1 MTKGAIMRDERT
13 ARTEALQ
20 ARLGDYDIDVALVTD
35 EDSIYYLTGYANY
48 LSHEFG
54 RPTLFV
60 VPRDGAC
67 SLITPLMESEM
78 CRRMSWVDDIRAWE
92 DGVAGEWRDALDR
105 LVGSA
110 RRLGVERAQLAA
122 SVGDHLR
129 ANFGYERLADITT
142 ILGEMRLVKSPAEI
156 TIMRQAGEIAVAM
169 ADAALTV
176 IGEGV
181 PEYEVALAVIQ
192 GGTRRAATFLGED
205 GADRLVSP
213 TIHNLQI
220 MQSGHDTAMVHK
232 RSSTRRLQDGE
243 PVYLCFCGIANFRH
257 YKLGFDRE
265 FFIGSVTDEQQRI
278 YETTVAAQEAALA
291 AVRPGVAAEEVHFAA
306 EAVYREAGFATGY
319 RTGRAIGCSFL
330 EQPELK
336 AGDKT
341 RLRAGMTFAVD
352 GGITVPGE
360 FGARVGDSIVVTDDG
375 FEVLTPFPKNLTVL

>member
-1 MTKGAIMRDERT
+1 MGKGAIMREERI

-20 ARLGDYDIDVALVTD
+20 ERLGEHDIDVALVTD

-48 LSHEFG
+48 LSLEFG

-60 VPRDGAC
+60 VPRSGAC

-78 CRRMSWVDDIRAWE
+78 CGRMSWVDDIRPWE
-92 DGVAGEWRDALDR
+92 DGVAGEWRDALDE

-110 RRLGVERAQLAA
+110 HRLGIERAQLPAPVREHLGDE
-122 SVGDHLR
+122 VG
-129 ANFGYERLADITT
+129 GGCVVDITAT
-142 ILGEMRLVKSPAEI
+142 LGEMRLIKSPAEI
-156 TIMRQAGEIAVAM
+156 AIMRQAGEIAVAM
-169 ADAALTV
+169 ADAACAV

-192 GGTRRAATFLGED
+192 GGTRRAATFLD
-205 GADRLVSP
+205 GDRFVSP

-220 MQSGHDTAMVHK
+220 MQSGHDTAMVHR
-232 RSSTRRLQDGE
+232 RSSTRRLQNGE

-265 FFIGSVTDEQQRI
+265 FFIGSVSEAQQRI
-278 YETTVAAQEAALA
+278 YEATIAAQDAALA
-291 AVRPGVAAEEVHFAA
+291 AIKPGVTAEEVHFAA
-306 EAVYREAGFATGY
+306 EDVYRSAGFAPGY

-341 RLRAGMTFAVD
+341 RLRAGMAFAVD

-375 FEVLTPFPKNLTVL
+375 FEVLTPFPKGLTIL

>member
-1 MTKGAIMRDERT
+1 MGEGAIMRDERI
-13 ARTEALQ
+13 ARTAALQ
-20 ARLGDYDIDVALVTD
+20 ARLGDRDIDVALVTD

-48 LSHEFG
+48 LSLEFG

-60 VPRDGAC
+60 VPRDGDC

-78 CRRMSWVDDIRAWE
+78 CGRMSWIDDIRPWE
-92 DGVAGEWRDALDR
+92 DGVAGEWRDALDA

-110 RRLGVERAQLAA
+110 GRLGVERAQMPVA
-122 SVGDHLR
+122 VREHLG
-129 ANFGYERLADITT
+129 ARLDESKDITAT
-142 ILGEMRLVKSPAEI
+142 LGEMRLIKSLAEI
-156 TIMRQAGEIAVAM
+156 AIMRQAGEVAVAM
-169 ADAALTV
+169 ADAACAV

-192 GGTRRAATFLGED
+192 GGTRRAATFLGEE
-205 GADRLVSP
+205 GADRFVSP

-220 MQSGHDTAMVHK
+220 MQSGHDTAMVHR
-232 RSSTRRLQDGE
+232 RSSTRRLQNGE

-265 FFIGSVTDEQQRI
+265 FFIGSVSDAQRRI
-278 YETTVAAQEAALA
+278 YETTVAAQDAALA
-291 AVRPGVAAEEVHFAA
+291 AIRPGAAAEEVHFAA
-306 EAVYREAGFATGY
+306 DAVYREAGFASGY

-341 RLRAGMTFAVD
+341 RLRPGMTFAVD

-375 FEVLTPFPKNLTVL
+375 FEVLTPFPKGLTVL